1 MAMYNDARWR
11 RYRAMYLAAHPLCAN
26 PYGRHGAV
34 VAATVVDHIIPHRGD
49 YTKFWDG
56 ATNHQAL
63 CASCNS
69 YKAAKFEGG
78 FGNG

>member
-1 MAMYNDARWR
+1 MYNDRRWK
-11 RYRAMYLAAHPLCAN
+11 RYRAMYLAEHPLCSN

-34 VAATVVDHIIPHRGD
+34 VAATVVDHTQPHRGD
-49 YTKFWDG
+49 YDLFWTV
-56 ATNHQAL
+56 ANHRAL

-69 YKAAKFEGG
+69 YKCAKFEGG